1 MEDLSEWY
9 NKLMLK
15 LNITIIIY
23 INNNLLIIY

>member
-1 MEDLSEWY
+1 MENLSEWY